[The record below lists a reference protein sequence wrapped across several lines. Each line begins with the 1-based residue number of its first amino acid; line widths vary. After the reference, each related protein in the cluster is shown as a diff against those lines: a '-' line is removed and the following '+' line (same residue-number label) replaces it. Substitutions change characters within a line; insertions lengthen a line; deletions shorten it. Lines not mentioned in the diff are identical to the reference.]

1 MIRAGETYSDD
12 LAHRYRCWRRWDDN
26 ILPVLFMVMRPSHL
40 PIAED
45 MDLHETSARQLG
57 YGGFEICSFY
67 AAETG
72 GGDAIGPDNM
82 AEVFAAIHVCSTVV
96 FDIAPWEPE
105 AGYEMAMMMGM
116 RQAAHDNT
124 DFRIATE
131 HLSGRIVK
139 TAPFNDWPLDREDAP
154 ELPESTPE

>member
-26 ILPVLFMVMRPSHL
+26 ILPVLFMVMRPSRR
-40 PIAED
+40 PMAED